1 MRNKRNAIGENLQM
15 YRERR
20 GMTRADLADAIG
32 VTSKS
37 IGNWER
43 GDRDPSTSYLSA
55 LAKVLEVSKS
65 DLIGETN
72 ATVQNTI
79 SYVMPDN
86 SMSPEIM
93 QGDRLI
99 INEDKQA
106 QNGDVVLVEVWDTSN
121 HKTEFIRRLYQF
133 GKQIALLAVN
143 TSLPPIHASHDDV
156 KVKGKVT
163 ELNRQI

>member
-55 LAKVLEVSKS
+55 LAKVLEVSKA

-99 INEDKQA
+99 INEDICP
-106 QNGDVVLVEVWDTSN
+106 LRLR
-121 HKTEFIRRLYQF
+121 IR
-133 GKQIALLAVN
+133 
-143 TSLPPIHASHDDV
+143 
-156 KVKGKVT
+156 
-163 ELNRQI
+163 

>member
-1 MRNKRNAIGENLQM
+1 MRNRRNAIGENLQM

-37 IGNWER
+37 IGNLER

-55 LAKVLEVSKS
+55 LAKVLEVSKA

-79 SYVMPDN
+79 SYVMPDD

-93 QGDRLI
+93 PGDRLI
-99 INEDKQA
+99 VNEDKETHD
-106 QNGDVVLVEVWDTSN
+106 GDVVLAEYTDMENRKS
-121 HKTEFIRRLYQF
+121 EIIRRLYRY

-143 TSLPPIHASHDDV
+143 TALPPIHASGDSV